1 MEISRSINQAL
12 IQSSISLDRIPW
24 IAEDLNKF
32 VGCLG
37 AVSHAPDACQM
48 LAYSGSSEE
57 WPDTVAWVLGVSD
70 FSAAFLW
77 TWSAAE
83 RRIVEVGAMI
93 NSSELELLPL
103 PVSAGSLSWG
113 IRGTDSSERGKALK
127 NSQSGE
133 ETWRHDGRTNL
144 RREESATLSIGMG
157 CGNGASLPGV
167 FSCCGWISFN
177 RDRRGL
183 ILST

>member
-103 PVSAGSLSWG
+103 PRSYP
-113 IRGTDSSERGKALK
+113 
-127 NSQSGE
+127 
-133 ETWRHDGRTNL
+133 
-144 RREESATLSIGMG
+144 TLSR
-157 CGNGASLPGV
+157 AL
-167 FSCCGWISFN
+167 GWL
-177 RDRRGL
+177 RHTYRQDRYHGEFVERIPVNL
-183 ILST
+183 AKH